1 MRKKFYPKGYNFRD
15 LTLLYHRKIDLQDAL
30 FLKIEA
36 DRKIRLTDTIQYR
49 QVYSTK
55 LMICDKLYL
64 TKQTTPIGGTRYEPC
79 ASKIRHLRPA

>member
-55 LMICDKLYL
+55 LMI
-64 TKQTTPIGGTRYEPC
+64 
-79 ASKIRHLRPA
+79 